1 MPTSPRSRRKP
12 KIHGRFLDVGIA
24 IRVRRLQGD
33 GELRSIGGEEHSHDF
48 TELILFEGGSGTHRV
63 DAHDYPVIAG
73 DVFVVQGVQ
82 THALAKCR
90 DLVWTEVHFNAG
102 RIPLPADQL
111 KGIPGYHAL
120 FVLEPGRRRRGWFRG
135 RLQLRPT
142 RLAEAMQI
150 VAGMDREYQQR
161 RPGYEALLLSQ
172 LVELMVFLSREYS
185 RDARGAAR
193 SLLRVGEVIG
203 LLESEYHRPWRIAE
217 LCSAAHMSK
226 SSLMVAFREATG
238 QTPIEY
244 LIHVRLR
251 HAMDLLRNTGRPVTQ
266 IAYHVGFSDSN
277 YFTRKFRQV
286 VGASPSV
293 YRHLRMGL
301 NAPAMSHAE

>member
-1 MPTSPRSRRKP
+1 MTSEPKARRKP

-24 IRVRRLQGD
+24 IRVRRIEGD

-48 TELILFEGGSGTHRV
+48 VELILFEGGSGTHRV
-63 DAHDYPVIAG
+63 NGHDYPVIAG

-82 THALAKCR
+82 THALVECR
-90 DLVWTEVHFNAG
+90 DLVWTEVHFNTS

-111 KGIPGYHAL
+111 KHLPGYHAL
-120 FVLEPGRRRRGWFRG
+120 FVLEPGRRRRGRYQG

-150 VAGMDREYQQR
+150 VTGMEREYEGR
-161 RPGYEALLLSQ
+161 RPGYEALLFSR

-185 RDARGAAR
+185 RCARGETRA
-193 SLLRVGEVIG
+193 LLRVGEVVG
-203 LLESEYHRPWRIAE
+203 LLESEYHRPWRVAE

-226 SSLMVAFREATG
+226 SALMVVFRGATG

-251 HAMDLLRNTGRPVTQ
+251 HAMDLLRNTDRPVTQ
-266 IAYHVGFSDSN
+266 IAYHVGFSDGN

-286 VGASPSV
+286 VGASPRA
-293 YRHLRMGL
+293 YRNLHM
-301 NAPAMSHAE
+301 APSTR